1 MSTAMWADPR
11 RADDA
16 RERAQHLLGI
26 HDLRHRSAI
35 PDRNLPLWILRER
48 CTAVFRLRDDQRHL
62 SRNSGTALSKRKL
75 KNSQHLRRLPQMSHS
90 TPIGQIQFEEA
101 DPHTPVNSQRRL
113 VTPPPVSS
121 KVQRSGLVHIIGKD
135 PPKIPN
141 LFGDFAT
148 IVPNDDSQEQ

>member
-1 MSTAMWADPR
+1 
-11 RADDA
+11 
-16 RERAQHLLGI
+16 
-26 HDLRHRSAI
+26 
-35 PDRNLPLWILRER
+35 
-48 CTAVFRLRDDQRHL
+48 
-62 SRNSGTALSKRKL
+62 
-75 KNSQHLRRLPQMSHS
+75 MSHS

-121 KVQRSGLVHIIGKD
+121 KVQRSGLVHIIGKE

-148 IVPNDDSQEQ
+148 IVPDDNDPQEQ

>member
-1 MSTAMWADPR
+1 MTHICAES
-11 RADDA
+11 
-16 RERAQHLLGI
+16 AQHCTTHTHRTPSQQHTQQANSAQSLL
-26 HDLRHRSAI
+26 
-35 PDRNLPLWILRER
+35 
-48 CTAVFRLRDDQRHL
+48 VQRHTQFHDERSQTQL
-62 SRNSGTALSKRKL
+62 SNLATVSS
-75 KNSQHLRRLPQMSHS
+75 MSHS

-141 LFGDFAT
+141 LFGDDFAT
-148 IVPNDDSQEQ
+148 IVPDDSQEQ

>member
-1 MSTAMWADPR
+1 MRITHAA
-11 RADDA
+11 
-16 RERAQHLLGI
+16 
-26 HDLRHRSAI
+26 RHRCDTQSKLTVLSHYSCS
-35 PDRNLPLWILRER
+35 DILS
-48 CTAVFRLRDDQRHL
+48 FRTNGAKL
-62 SRNSGTALSKRKL
+62 SIYRNSRTGS
-75 KNSQHLRRLPQMSHS
+75 MSHS

-141 LFGDFAT
+141 LFGDDFAT
-148 IVPNDDSQEQ
+148 IVPDDSQEQ

>member
-1 MSTAMWADPR
+1 MGDPR

-16 RERAQHLLGI
+16 REGERNNCLAFTTSGTVAQFQTAHLLSGYSVSSLQQFI
-26 HDLRHRSAI
+26 
-35 PDRNLPLWILRER
+35 
-48 CTAVFRLRDDQRHL
+48 RLRDDQRHL
-62 SRNSGTALSKRKL
+62 SGKVELHCLLRKL
-75 KNSQHLRRLPQMSHS
+75 KTRSNLRRLPQMSHS
-90 TPIGQIQFEEA
+90 TPLGQIQFEEA

-141 LFGDFAT
+141 LFGDDFAT
-148 IVPNDDSQEQ
+148 IVPDDSQEQ

>member
-1 MSTAMWADPR
+1 MTHICAES
-11 RADDA
+11 
-16 RERAQHLLGI
+16 AQHCTTHTHRTPSQQHTQQANSAQSLL
-26 HDLRHRSAI
+26 
-35 PDRNLPLWILRER
+35 
-48 CTAVFRLRDDQRHL
+48 VQRHTQFQDE
-62 SRNSGTALSKRKL
+62 R
-75 KNSQHLRRLPQMSHS
+75 SQTQHSIETVEQAQMSHS

-148 IVPNDDSQEQ
+148 IVPDDNDSQEQ

>member
-1 MSTAMWADPR
+1 MQPANAESANFYLRSTTAHAIAAPH
-11 RADDA
+11 AEQA
-16 RERAQHLLGI
+16 RSAHKLLEKRQTQFQDERSQTQHL
-26 HDLRHRSAI
+26 S
-35 PDRNLPLWILRER
+35 NLSTFP
-48 CTAVFRLRDDQRHL
+48 
-62 SRNSGTALSKRKL
+62 
-75 KNSQHLRRLPQMSHS
+75 MSHS
-90 TPIGQIQFEEA
+90 TPVGHIQFEEA

-148 IVPNDDSQEQ
+148 IVPDDDSQEQ

>member
-1 MSTAMWADPR
+1 MTHICAES
-11 RADDA
+11 
-16 RERAQHLLGI
+16 AQHCTTHRTPSEQHAEQANSAQPLL
-26 HDLRHRSAI
+26 
-35 PDRNLPLWILRER
+35 
-48 CTAVFRLRDDQRHL
+48 VQRHTQFQDE
-62 SRNSGTALSKRKL
+62 R
-75 KNSQHLRRLPQMSHS
+75 SQTQHSIETVEQVQMSHS

-141 LFGDFAT
+141 LFGDDFAT
-148 IVPNDDSQEQ
+148 IVPDDSQEQ

>member
-1 MSTAMWADPR
+1 MTHICAES
-11 RADDA
+11 
-16 RERAQHLLGI
+16 AQHCTTHTHRTPSQQHTQQANSAQSLL
-26 HDLRHRSAI
+26 
-35 PDRNLPLWILRER
+35 
-48 CTAVFRLRDDQRHL
+48 VQRHTQFQDERSQTQL
-62 SRNSGTALSKRKL
+62 SNLATVSS
-75 KNSQHLRRLPQMSHS
+75 MSHS

-148 IVPNDDSQEQ
+148 IVPDDSQEQ

>member
-1 MSTAMWADPR
+1 MSGVKLFFGSATTSASQWNCTVFPTQ
-11 RADDA
+11 
-16 RERAQHLLGI
+16 AQT
-26 HDLRHRSAI
+26 RTVFPTRVKTRSNI
-35 PDRNLPLWILRER
+35 
-48 CTAVFRLRDDQRHL
+48 Q
-62 SRNSGTALSKRKL
+62 
-75 KNSQHLRRLPQMSHS
+75 RLPQMSHS
-90 TPIGQIQFEEA
+90 TPVGHIQFEEA

-148 IVPNDDSQEQ
+148 IVPDDDSQEQ

>member
-1 MSTAMWADPR
+1 MSKRPKLFVRSSLLHKFGALRVTPR
-11 RADDA
+11 
-16 RERAQHLLGI
+16 
-26 HDLRHRSAI
+26 
-35 PDRNLPLWILRER
+35 N
-48 CTAVFRLRDDQRHL
+48 CTATVRIASTREAASSSRVTQAATDAVTGTNGAKL
-62 SRNSGTALSKRKL
+62 SIYRNSR
-75 KNSQHLRRLPQMSHS
+75 QIHMSHS
-90 TPIGQIQFEEA
+90 TPVGQIQFEEA

-148 IVPNDDSQEQ
+148 IVPDDDSQEQ

>member
-1 MSTAMWADPR
+1 MSTAMWATLRP

-16 RERAQHLLGI
+16 RERNICWTHTG
-26 HDLRHRSAI
+26 LRHRSAI
-35 PDRNLPLWILRER
+35 PDRKSTLWILRER

-62 SRNSGTALSKRKL
+62 SGTEWNYLRKL
-75 KNSQHLRRLPQMSHS
+75 KTRSNLRRLPQMSHS

-121 KVQRSGLVHIIGKD
+121 KVQRSGLVHVIGKD

-148 IVPNDDSQEQ
+148 IVPDDSQEQ

>member
-1 MSTAMWADPR
+1 MTHICAES
-11 RADDA
+11 
-16 RERAQHLLGI
+16 AQHCTT
-26 HDLRHRSAI
+26 HTHRTPSQQHVEQA
-35 PDRNLPLWILRER
+35 
-48 CTAVFRLRDDQRHL
+48 
-62 SRNSGTALSKRKL
+62 NSGHTLL
-75 KNSQHLRRLPQMSHS
+75 KQRLTQFQDERSQTQHSIETVEQAQMSHS
-90 TPIGQIQFEEA
+90 APVGQIQFEEA

-148 IVPNDDSQEQ
+148 IVPDDDSQEQ

>member
-1 MSTAMWADPR
+1 MHSKTHR
-11 RADDA
+11 RTRLQRQAKQLTVLQGHSKSHTRSFTKNRTKTRIYRNA
-16 RERAQHLLGI
+16 RQI
-26 HDLRHRSAI
+26 
-35 PDRNLPLWILRER
+35 
-48 CTAVFRLRDDQRHL
+48 
-62 SRNSGTALSKRKL
+62 
-75 KNSQHLRRLPQMSHS
+75 QMSQS
-90 TPIGQIQFEEA
+90 TPVGHIQFEEA

-148 IVPNDDSQEQ
+148 IVPDDSQEQ

>member
-1 MSTAMWADPR
+1 M
-11 RADDA
+11 
-16 RERAQHLLGI
+16 
-26 HDLRHRSAI
+26 
-35 PDRNLPLWILRER
+35 LPLLQQSDCRSLKEIRPKTR
-48 CTAVFRLRDDQRHL
+48 IY
-62 SRNSGTALSKRKL
+62 RNSR
-75 KNSQHLRRLPQMSHS
+75 QIQMSQS
-90 TPIGQIQFEEA
+90 TPVGHIQFEEA

-148 IVPNDDSQEQ
+148 IVPDDDSQEQ

>member
-1 MSTAMWADPR
+1 MTHICAES
-11 RADDA
+11 
-16 RERAQHLLGI
+16 AQHCTTHTHRTPSQQHTQQANSAQSLL
-26 HDLRHRSAI
+26 
-35 PDRNLPLWILRER
+35 
-48 CTAVFRLRDDQRHL
+48 VQRHTQFQDERSQTQL
-62 SRNSGTALSKRKL
+62 SNLATVSS
-75 KNSQHLRRLPQMSHS
+75 MSHS

-141 LFGDFAT
+141 LFGDDFAT
-148 IVPNDDSQEQ
+148 IVPDDSQEQ